1 MCFQA
6 FTLMDGYIDDGQM
19 DGEGMVQVSLAV
31 TVWDL

>member
-6 FTLMDGYIDDGQM
+6 FASMDGYMDDGQM
-19 DGEGMVQVSLAV
+19 DREGVVQVCLAV